1 MDSRVFR
8 VQLRPAR
15 PGARSAQPAGTGRAR
30 AGLHP
35 PRIGRP
41 DRTPCRRIGA
51 ARHGSQD
58 RPQPVQSRSRHRRR
72 RGSPAGA
79 VQHGDRTRPGS
90 ARQPREAV
98 LLHHGRRLQR
108 ARDRDQRVRPGAG
121 RAGVD
126 HRRPGHRAGP
136 AAGRTGARRLPVLR
150 LSAGVRS
157 GRRAAGGEETG
168 HARVRSAGAQRAA
181 MTRRPVNLPA
191 DAEARD
197 AIATALD
204 DTLIVE
210 AAAGTGKTTELVTR
224 IVRTVATGRATM
236 DEIVAVTFTEKA
248 AGELKLRLREAL
260 EIERA
265 FGTDAARSGTDDDR
279 PGRCADRSSIEAE
292 RGRLEEALKTLE
304 EAHVNTIH
312 GFCAEL
318 LRERPV
324 EARVDPLFAVLTDAQ
339 AAALCERAFNGWLQ
353 EALAD
358 PPEGIRR
365 ALRRTSG
372 PWVGGFDAGPIDRLR
387 DAGWT
392 LAGLRDFTYPWTR
405 KLFDRTG
412 RLDALIEELHE
423 LAKLSCAGPES
434 DNLYQSLDGV
444 RRLSRQIQLEQSL
457 HQRDLDGWESRLID
471 LGHDRGLAKTRKG
484 YGARYGSA
492 SRTQVVAARDA
503 LYTGLL
509 QLRADADADLAATLQ
524 QELAPTIAC
533 YQVLKDQI
541 GRAHV

>member
-72 RGSPAGA
+72 RGAPAGA

-191 DAEARD
+191 DAEARA

-210 AAAGTGKTTELVTR
+210 AAAGTGKTTEMVTR

-260 EIERA
+260 EADAERSRSA
-265 FGTDAARSGTDDDR
+265 EERPAADGSDR
-279 PGRCADRSSIEAE
+279 TRTNREAE

-324 EARVDPLFAVLTDAQ
+324 EARVDPLFDVLTDIQ
-339 AAALCERAFNGWLQ
+339 AARLYERAFNGWLQ
-353 EALAD
+353 TALAD

-387 DAGWT
+387 DAGRT
-392 LAGLRDFTYPWTR
+392 LAELRDFAHPWSR
-405 KLFDRTG
+405 RPFDRTG
-412 RLDALIEELHE
+412 RLDALIEKLHA
-423 LAKLSCAGPES
+423 LTALSCAGPAS
-434 DNLYQSLDGV
+434 DNLYKSLDGV

-457 HQRDLDGWESRLID
+457 GQRDLDGWESRLID
-471 LGHDRGLAKTRKG
+471 LAHDHGLAKTRKG
-484 YGARYGSA
+484 YGARYGNA
-492 SRTQVVAARDA
+492 SRTQALAARDEFYA
-503 LYTGLL
+503 GLL
-509 QLRADADADLAATLQ
+509 QFRADADADLAATLQ